1 MQTDWFLLNIYI
13 YMVKNGVDNKY
24 DGVSAANTHTAY
36 DWGACKGMSAGCL
49 GYSDH
54 SLRDEP

>member
-1 MQTDWFLLNIYI
+1 MALIFNNANRLVLVEHI

-36 DWGACKGMSAGCL
+36 DWDACKGMSAGCL
-49 GYSDH
+49 GY
-54 SLRDEP
+54 